1 MPDYTA
7 RPLSFKIKKA
17 MRYTRMYG
25 LRRTLSIIRGQYN
38 MKRTYKTP
46 PKVTLD
52 RSRPSPRH
60 VGVIGCG
67 IFGFGVLGYFMN
79 KNHGKVIRAALDTNR
94 DRAASFYQRYSLDYY
109 TTDPDEF
116 FDDPGIDLVFIAS
129 NHNSHTDYA
138 VRALERGK
146 AVHIEKPHVVT
157 EAQLRRLCAAMV
169 RTGGKVR
176 LGYNR
181 PRSPLGRMIKQQL
194 DAQPGTAMMN
204 WSVAGAPLPPDHWY
218 YKPEE
223 GGRVVGNLCH
233 YIDFIFQM
241 APPERRFPLVIQ
253 PTKFDRPDENIAATF
268 LFGDGSVGAVTF
280 STKGEP
286 FEGDKER
293 FSAHRSDCLLAMDD
307 FNRLVIENKSDKR
320 VIRPFHR
327 DHGHDANTRESYA
340 MVRPKGRE
348 GPGSDVSYIWETGIV
363 MLKTKEA
370 LDKGETMRI
379 ERGYDSSSL
388 TEI

>member
-17 MRYTRMYG
+17 LRYTRMYG
-25 LRRTLSIIRGQYN
+25 PRRTLSIIRGQFN
-38 MKRTYKTP
+38 MKRTYASP
-46 PKVTLD
+46 PAISPA
-52 RSRPSPRH
+52 RSSDKH

-67 IFGFGVLGYFMN
+67 IFGFGVLGYFLT
-79 KNHGKVIRAALDTNR
+79 KNHGKIIRGALDHNV
-94 DRAASFYQRYSLDYY
+94 DRAASFHQRYGLDYY
-109 TTDPDEF
+109 TTNPDELL
-116 FDDPGIDLVFIAS
+116 DDPAIDLIFIAS
-129 NHNSHTDYA
+129 NHNSHADYA
-138 VRALERGK
+138 IRALERGK

-157 EAQLRRLCAAMV
+157 ESQLRMLCAAMV

-181 PRSPLGRMIKQQL
+181 TRSPLGRLIHERL
-194 DAQPGTAMMN
+194 AAQTGTAMMN

-233 YIDFIFQM
+233 YIDFIYQM
-241 APPERRFPLVIQ
+241 APPEKRFPIVIQ
-253 PTKFDRPDENIAATF
+253 STKFDRPDENIAATL
-268 LFGDGSVGAVTF
+268 LFGDGSLGVMTF

-293 FSAHRSDCLLAMDD
+293 FSAHRSDCLIAMDD
-307 FNRLVIENKSDKR
+307 FNRLVIEEGSSKR
-320 VIRPFHR
+320 IIQPFFR
-327 DHGHDANTRESYA
+327 DHGHDANMRESYA
-340 MVRPKGRE
+340 MVRPKADP
-348 GPGSDVSYIWETGIV
+348 GPGADVSYVWETGLV

-370 LDKGETMRI
+370 LDKGEAVTV
-379 ERGYDSSSL
+379 ERGFHESCLSQA
-388 TEI
+388 